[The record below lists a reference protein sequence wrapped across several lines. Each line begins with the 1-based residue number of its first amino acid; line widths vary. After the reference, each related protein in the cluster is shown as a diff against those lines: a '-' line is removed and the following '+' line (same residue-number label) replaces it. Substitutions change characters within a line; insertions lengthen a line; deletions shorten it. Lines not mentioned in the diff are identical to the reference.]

1 MDPSLERAYPPQ
13 AVEPQRAL
21 SCTARIVI
29 NRPAETIFAYLS
41 DPRHQLFAPGDSEG
55 QGEEVTH
62 TYRFFGIPVTLKG
75 RGPQVKETHKLTP
88 GPIGLSTIF
97 KLISTLLDRIQ
108 KNKLNIS

>member
-62 TYRFFGIPVTLKG
+62 TYRFFGIPVTFKG
-75 RGPQVKETHKLTP
+75 RGPQVKETNQLTP
-88 GPIGLSTIF
+88 GPIGLVPTFGQIR
-97 KLISTLLDRIQ
+97 TLHSLPQRRNLKIG
-108 KNKLNIS
+108 